1 MEVIAT
7 DQGSLLVD
15 PDDIET
21 KATLRGVVA
30 VRKEAPG
37 EGPSLPCLAERVAAL
52 EKGKRHGK

>member
-7 DQGSLLVD
+7 DQGTLLVD

-30 VRKEAPG
+30 VRKQTPG
-37 EGPSLPCLAERVAAL
+37 EGPSLPSLAERVAAL
-52 EKGKRHGK
+52 EGQQNT